1 MVYDKS
7 LRLHL
12 LPSELIVKG
21 FVKGEEQC
29 NYECYLLELVNQSS
43 FFISLS
49 NGQSYSA
56 PESESHGEC
65 DCISDAYQLDFKLIG
80 GNTPLQAR
88 SLLSNQKYLLA
99 EGVLATGSPKA
110 KDRTMQATL
119 IHAALRDYSYPQLC
133 DLRKENPKGR
143 GIRNDVCQFLM
154 TLEKKKNL
162 LLFFPYSFS
171 FDTEYKLEEGSQ
183 QITFAIN
190 SDFCNAMKYR
200 NHVAPGLDIFLC
212 FIYSE
217 HLVVLK
223 ALNEI
228 LSIVDY
234 ISLKNS
240 PTYKKLLDYSSNL

>member
-1 MVYDKS
+1 MYDKS

-12 LPSELIVKG
+12 LPSELVVKG

-43 FFISLS
+43 FFIGLS
-49 NGQSYSA
+49 HGQRYSA
-56 PESESHGEC
+56 PESEAHGEC

-119 IHAALRDYSYPQLC
+119 LHAALRDFSYSQLC
-133 DLRKENPKGR
+133 ELRKEKPTR
-143 GIRNDVCQFLM
+143 QGIENDVCQFLM

-162 LLFFPYSFS
+162 LLFFPYAFS
-171 FDTEYKLEEGSQ
+171 FDAEYKLEDGSQ

-190 SDFCNAMKYR
+190 FDFCNAMEYR
-200 NHVAPGLDIFLC
+200 NHVVPGLDTFLC

-223 ALNEI
+223 AQNET
-228 LSIVDY
+228 LSVVDY

-240 PTYKKLLDYSSNL
+240 PTYTKLLDYSSNL

>member
-1 MVYDKS
+1 MYDKS

-43 FFISLS
+43 FFVSLS
-49 NGQSYSA
+49 HGQSYSA
-56 PESESHGEC
+56 PESEARGEC

-88 SLLSNQKYLLA
+88 SLLSSQKYLIA
-99 EGVLATGSPKA
+99 EGILATGSPKA
-110 KDRTMQATL
+110 KNRTIQATL
-119 IHAALRDYSYPQLC
+119 IHVALRNYSYPQLC
-133 DLRKENPKGR
+133 ELRKENPKGQ
-143 GIRNDVCQFLM
+143 GIKNDVCQFLM

-171 FDTEYKLEEGSQ
+171 FDTEYKLEEGSK
-183 QITFAIN
+183 QIAFGIN
-190 SDFCNAMKYR
+190 SDFCNAMEYR
-200 NHVAPGLDIFLC
+200 NHVAPGFDTFLC

-223 ALNEI
+223 AQNET

-240 PTYKKLLDYSSNL
+240 LTYIKLWDYSNNL